1 MILLILILLD
11 NDIAE
16 NPGPFSDEISIFHVN
31 ARSVRKKLDYIE
43 SVGFDSSLICIT
55 ESHLDDKVLDDD
67 IKLDGYYDKP
77 FRKDKTVL
85 VVVYFLVGSLT
96 KIVKLYNCIIPLR
109 TWSFSCNKSTF
120 RSPVTTTCWVK
131 LNDCSIEC

>member
-1 MILLILILLD
+1 MFHANLSFTMILLILILLD

-31 ARSVRKKLDYIE
+31 ARSVRNKLDYVE

-77 FRKDKTVL
+77 FTKDRNRFGGGVL
-85 VVVYFLVGSLT
+85 IYVSMTL
-96 KIVKLYNCIIPLR
+96 KVKLLVDLEYDNHEFIWLHYSYI
-109 TWSFSCNKSTF
+109 F
-120 RSPVTTTCWVK
+120 RIN
-131 LNDCSIEC
+131 LY

>member
-16 NPGPFSDEISIFHVN
+16 NRGPFSDEISIFHVN

-67 IKLDGYYDKP
+67 IKLDGYYNKP
-77 FRKDKTVL
+77 FRKDRNCFGGGVL
-85 VVVYFLVGSLT
+85 VYVSTTL
-96 KIVKLYNCIIPLR
+96 KVKRRVDLEYDNHEFIWLQLD
-109 TWSFSCNKSTF
+109 F
-120 RSPVTTTCWVK
+120 
-131 LNDCSIEC
+131 